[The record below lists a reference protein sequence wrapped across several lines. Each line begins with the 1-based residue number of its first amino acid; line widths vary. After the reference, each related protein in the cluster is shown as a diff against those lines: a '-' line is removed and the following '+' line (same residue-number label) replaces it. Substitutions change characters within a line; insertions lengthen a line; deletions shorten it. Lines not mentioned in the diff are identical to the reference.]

1 MNSRP
6 NHGSDMNANVSP
18 SSTSTAT
25 PAPDHAHGGHGNP
38 AVVGLAG
45 FGMTTIVLQFHNVG
59 WASLGP
65 VIWMGLIFGGLAQL
79 IAGLHEGKIGNNF
92 GYSAFTAYGC
102 FWISLCLIQ
111 IGNAMGLFAVSETD
125 LGWFLVIWA
134 IYTAIMTPGAMRAS
148 TGLGLVFIT
157 LFIGFVLLVIGH
169 FGPHVFNVIAG
180 YELMVCGALALYV
193 MAHQIYKDA
202 FGRDVLPVG
211 KPMI

>member
-1 MNSRP
+1 MNITPQTPIVASAP
-6 NHGSDMNANVSP
+6 ADHGHGS
-18 SSTSTAT
+18 
-25 PAPDHAHGGHGNP
+25 HGNP

-102 FWISLCLIQ
+102 FWIALCLLQ
-111 IGNAMGLFAVSETD
+111 IGNATGLFTITSSD
-125 LGWFLVIWA
+125 LGWFLVIWT
-134 IYTAIMTPGAMRAS
+134 IYTAIMTPGAMRAN

-157 LFIGFVLLVIGH
+157 LLIGFILLVIGH
-169 FGPHVFNVIAG
+169 FGAPAFNVIAG
-180 YELMVCGALALYV
+180 YELMVCGAIALYV
-193 MAHQIYKDA
+193 MAHTIYKDA